1 MLLLEMKFILT
12 HEKCLRADYIS
23 LIFTRTRGASTC
35 VTIDNNNSNRF
46 FSRVLNFQISGSIR
60 RKKKC
65 LKRENVPW
73 FKLLLEMKFIL
84 TRQT

>member
-1 MLLLEMKFILT
+1 MYVVSIKTSDASCVIT
-12 HEKCLRADYIS
+12 HSFNNFTTGSFEFSS
-23 LIFTRTRGASTC
+23 L
-35 VTIDNNNSNRF
+35 
-46 FSRVLNFQISGSIR
+46 VLQGV
-60 RKKKC
+60 KKR